1 MDLWDEDLCLM
12 QCGPPRKVWK
22 WKHNTVILVAI
33 DFEKAY
39 ESFAHD
45 FLFKIRKKIN
55 FGPYL
60 KQWIRT
66 FYTDIYTLY
75 WVLNKAL
82 KTEAHS
88 PLCKLYIYIYI
99 YIWITVSIQI
109 IFCTERRV
117 RQSDPLAPL
126 FFILGLKILA
136 CEIRQDNNI
145 EGMRIYL
152 HSLMIRPDFQICVC
166 YYARLEAYLRFSGKQ
181 CEKKSLKQRWKDSY
195 L

>member
-1 MDLWDEDLCLM
+1 MNRFSPKLFITTKMDLWDEDLCLM

-45 FLFKIRKKIN
+45 FLFKIWKKFN

-88 PLCKLYIYIYI
+88 PLCKLYIYI

-136 CEIRQDNNI
+136 CEIRQDNNT

-152 HSLMIRPDFQICVC
+152 HSLMIRPVF
-166 YYARLEAYLRFSGKQ
+166 
-181 CEKKSLKQRWKDSY
+181 
-195 L
+195 

>member
-1 MDLWDEDLCLM
+1 MKIVRAQYQRKYWRNSKTSISPTNVLEALLRGSSRFSPKLFITIKMDLWDEDLYLM

-22 WKHNTVILVAI
+22 WKNNTIILV
-33 DFEKAY
+33 ERKKKAY

-45 FLFKIRKKIN
+45 FLFKIWKKFN

-66 FYTDIYTLY
+66 FYTNI
-75 WVLNKAL
+75 
-82 KTEAHS
+82 
-88 PLCKLYIYIYI
+88 YIYIYI

-126 FFILGLKILA
+126 SWAWKFSRVKLDKITT
-136 CEIRQDNNI
+136 
-145 EGMRIYL
+145 
-152 HSLMIRPDFQICVC
+152 
-166 YYARLEAYLRFSGKQ
+166 
-181 CEKKSLKQRWKDSY
+181 
-195 L
+195 

>member
-1 MDLWDEDLCLM
+1 MDLWDEDLYLM

-22 WKHNTVILVAI
+22 WKNNTIILV
-33 DFEKAY
+33 ERKKKAY

-45 FLFKIRKKIN
+45 FLFKIWKKFN
-55 FGPYL
+55 
-60 KQWIRT
+60 R
-66 FYTDIYTLY
+66 
-75 WVLNKAL
+75 
-82 KTEAHS
+82 
-88 PLCKLYIYIYI
+88 CIYI

-145 EGMRIYL
+145 EGIRIYL
-152 HSLMIRPDFQICVC
+152 HSLKIWPVFQIYVC
-166 YYARLEAYLRFSGKQ
+166 YYVRLEACLRFSGEQ
-181 CEKKSLKQRWKDSY
+181 CEKNPWSSGERILISSMWIIHFRNEVCCKSTNHRRDFCALKPWPATCVR
-195 L
+195 

>member
-1 MDLWDEDLCLM
+1 MDLWDEDLYLM
-12 QCGPPRKVWK
+12 QCGPPREVWK
-22 WKHNTVILVAI
+22 WKNNTIILV
-33 DFEKAY
+33 ERKKKAY

-45 FLFKIRKKIN
+45 FLFKIWKKFN

-66 FYTDIYTLY
+66 FYTD
-75 WVLNKAL
+75 
-82 KTEAHS
+82 
-88 PLCKLYIYIYI
+88 IYI

-145 EGMRIYL
+145 EGIRIYL
-152 HSLMIRPDFQICVC
+152 YSLKIWPVFQIYVC
-166 YYARLEAYLRFSGKQ
+166 YYVRLEAYFPVNNVKKIPEAAVKGYLSLA
-181 CEKKSLKQRWKDSY
+181 CE
-195 L
+195 